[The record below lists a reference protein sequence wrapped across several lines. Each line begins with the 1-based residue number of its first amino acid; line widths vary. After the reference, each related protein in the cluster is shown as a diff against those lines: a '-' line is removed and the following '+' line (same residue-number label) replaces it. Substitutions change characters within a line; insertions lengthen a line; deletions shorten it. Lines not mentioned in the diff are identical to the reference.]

1 MTQILNSFKSETGS
15 TIVVALMI
23 IAIISMLAISD
34 IFNSFTET
42 NIASQDVRYKLA
54 FYRADGG
61 TELAA
66 ELLEQNVNCAT
77 GFTNSTI
84 GNVAVDV
91 PDFWLNLSA
100 DKPSDTNRDF
110 YFPSGYNPG
119 KPHTNI
125 TVGGNTALSTG
136 GAIQMAAGYEGKGK
150 GAAAGGVH
158 IAYDIVSGHDGS
170 FNSKAVVRLQW
181 RHVIGQEGPCLY

>member
-1 MTQILNSFKSETGS
+1 MTQTYDPLKSEAGS

-23 IAIISMLAISD
+23 IAIISILAISD
-34 IFNSFTET
+34 IYNSFTET
-42 NIASQDVRYKLA
+42 NIAGQDVRYKLA

-66 ELLEQNVNCAT
+66 ELLEQNVNCAA

-84 GNVAVDV
+84 GNVTVDE
-91 PDFWLNLSA
+91 PEFWLNVSA
-100 DKPSDTNRDF
+100 SKPSDTNRDF
-110 YFPSGYNPG
+110 YFPSGYNSG
-119 KPHTNI
+119 QPHTNI

-150 GAAAGGVH
+150 GAGAGGAY
-158 IAYDIVSGHDGS
+158 IAYDILSGHVGS
-170 FNSKAVVRLQW
+170 FNSRAVVRLQW

>member
-1 MTQILNSFKSETGS
+1 MTHTCAALKSETGS

-23 IAIISMLAISD
+23 IAIISILAISD
-34 IFNSFTET
+34 IYSSFTET
-42 NIASQDVRYKLA
+42 NIASQDVRYKMA

-66 ELLEQNVNCAT
+66 ELLEQNVNCAA

-84 GNVAVDV
+84 GDVAVDV

-100 DKPSDTNRDF
+100 DTPGDTNRDF
-110 YFPSGYNPG
+110 HFPSGYSPG
-119 KPHTNI
+119 EPHTNV

-150 GAAAGGVH
+150 GAGAGGAH
-158 IAYDIVSGHDGS
+158 IAYDIVSGHSGF
-170 FNSKAVVRLQW
+170 FNSRAVVRLQW
-181 RHVIGQEGPCLY
+181 RHAIGQEGPCLY

>member
-1 MTQILNSFKSETGS
+1 MTHRCDALKSETGS

-23 IAIISMLAISD
+23 IAIISILAISD
-34 IFNSFTET
+34 IYSSFTET
-42 NIASQDVRYKLA
+42 NIASQDVRYKMA

-66 ELLEQNVNCAT
+66 ELLEQNVNCAA
-77 GFTNSTI
+77 GFTSSTI
-84 GNVAVDV
+84 GTVGIDVA
-91 PDFWLNLSA
+91 DFWLNLSA
-100 DKPSDTNRDF
+100 DTPSDTNRDF

-119 KPHTNI
+119 DPHTNI

-150 GAAAGGVH
+150 GAGVGGAH
-158 IAYDIVSGHDGS
+158 IAYDIVSGHDGA
-170 FNSKAVVRLQW
+170 FNSRAVVRLQW
-181 RHVIGQEGPCLY
+181 RHSIGQEGPCLY

>member
-1 MTQILNSFKSETGS
+1 
-15 TIVVALMI
+15 MI
-23 IAIISMLAISD
+23 IAIISILAISD
-34 IFNSFTET
+34 IYSSYTET
-42 NIASQDVRYKLA
+42 RIASHDVRYKMA

-66 ELLEQNVNCAT
+66 ELLEQNAACAV

-91 PDFWLNLSA
+91 PNFWLNLGVTN
-100 DKPSDTNRDF
+100 PSDASRDF
-110 YFPSGYNPG
+110 HFPSGYNPG
-119 KPHTNI
+119 DPHTNLA
-125 TVGGNTALSTG
+125 VGGNTALSTG

-150 GAAAGGVH
+150 ASAAAGAH
-158 IAYDIVSGHDGS
+158 IAYDIVSGHVGT
-170 FNSKAVVRLQW
+170 FNSQAMVRLQW

>member
-1 MTQILNSFKSETGS
+1 MILMHSTLKNETGS
-15 TIVVALMI
+15 TIVVAMMI
-23 IAIISMLAISD
+23 IAIISIFAISD
-34 IFNSFTET
+34 IYNSTTET
-42 NIASQDVRYKLA
+42 RIASHDVRYKIA

-66 ELLEQNVNCAT
+66 ELLEQNANCAA

-84 GNVAVDV
+84 GAVAVDV
-91 PDFWLNLSA
+91 PNFWLNLNA
-100 DKPSDTNRDF
+100 AKPTDSNRDF
-110 YFPSGYNPG
+110 YFPSGYGPG
-119 KPHTNI
+119 EPHTNL

-150 GAAAGGVH
+150 ASASGGAH
-158 IAYDIVSGHDGS
+158 IAYDIFSSHMGHFRS
-170 FNSKAVVRLQW
+170 QAMVQLQW

>member
-1 MTQILNSFKSETGS
+1 
-15 TIVVALMI
+15 
-23 IAIISMLAISD
+23 
-34 IFNSFTET
+34 
-42 NIASQDVRYKLA
+42 
-54 FYRADGG
+54 
-61 TELAA
+61 LAA
-66 ELLEQNVNCAT
+66 ELLEQNVNCAA

-84 GNVAVDV
+84 GSVAVDV

-100 DKPSDTNRDF
+100 SKPGDTNRDF

-119 KPHTNI
+119 EPHTNV

-158 IAYDIVSGHDGS
+158 IAYDIVSSHIGY

-181 RHVIGQEGPCLY
+181 RHAVGQEGPCLY

>member
-1 MTQILNSFKSETGS
+1 MTQLCPTLKSENGF

-23 IAIISMLAISD
+23 IAIISILAISD
-34 IFNSFTET
+34 IYSSYTES
-42 NIASQDVRYKLA
+42 NIAGQDVRYKMA

-61 TELAA
+61 TQLAA
-66 ELLEQNVNCAT
+66 ELLEQDANCAA
-77 GFTNSTI
+77 GFATSTI
-84 GNVAVDV
+84 GDVAVEV

-110 YFPSGYNPG
+110 YFPSGYSTG
-119 KPHTNI
+119 QPHTNI
-125 TVGGNTALSTG
+125 TVGGNTTLSAG

-150 GAAAGGVH
+150 GAAAGGAY
-158 IAYDIVSGHDGS
+158 IAYDIISGHIGT
-170 FNSKAVVRLQW
+170 FNSRAVVRLQW